1 MKKIILFSLS
11 ICLLIGCDKKSVVSE
26 EINEVTNCLL
36 SKDYKYEELLTKADI
51 LKHVNIDEASYK
63 MDVSTIRGEYGSVVY
78 DWNSNRPDLQREL
91 LGQIINYA
99 DKNRITV
106 KRLTFYSDSELSLY
120 KHDSFLSL
128 FDFTY
133 KKLSQQEY
141 NDLLSN
147 LQKEYA
153 NDQTGYLK
161 AKEFLDLR
169 MTFNYE
175 SINNLG
181 DRAYYQWNEE
191 SGIILIVLVGS
202 SHFTVESKTSGDKN
216 IALNH
221 AVLFA
226 KEVLEKCGG

>member
-1 MKKIILFSLS
+1 
-11 ICLLIGCDKKSVVSE
+11 
-26 EINEVTNCLL
+26 
-36 SKDYKYEELLTKADI
+36 
-51 LKHVNIDEASYK
+51 
-63 MDVSTIRGEYGSVVY
+63 
-78 DWNSNRPDLQREL
+78 
-91 LGQIINYA
+91 
-99 DKNRITV
+99 
-106 KRLTFYSDSELSLY
+106 
-120 KHDSFLSL
+120 
-128 FDFTY
+128 FTY

-175 SINNLG
+175 SLNNLG

-226 KEVLEKCGG
+226 KEVLAKCGG